1 MIEIEKSLISLTIY
15 VICGENEKYC
25 FHLSRG
31 CLEDFSLIV
40 SRFFFLVFP
49 PSKEEEKDWK
59 TERKTPPALS

>member
-1 MIEIEKSLISLTIY
+1 MIEIEKSLISLTTY

-31 CLEDFSLIV
+31 CLADFSLIV

-49 PSKEEEKDWK
+49 PSKEEEKD
-59 TERKTPPALS
+59 